1 MKNLKTRFS
10 EDLSDVKWQYL
21 TLHAQKDT
29 IIFVTKHFFLIEV
42 GITIAKVGITI
53 AKDDVKSVPHWISKA

>member
-42 GITIAKVGITI
+42 GITIAK
-53 AKDDVKSVPHWISKA
+53 DDVKSVPHWISKA